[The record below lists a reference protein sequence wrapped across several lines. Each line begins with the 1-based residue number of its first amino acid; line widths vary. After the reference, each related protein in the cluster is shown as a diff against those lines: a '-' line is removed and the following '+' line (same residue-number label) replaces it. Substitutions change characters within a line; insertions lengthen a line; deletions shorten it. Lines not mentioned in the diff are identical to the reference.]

1 MEESGFVWLDSDQ
14 LDVRDGNKGQM
25 TRASF
30 TALLFASL
38 LSGCA
43 DEWTGFVYPDKN
55 NLYTDITLGHFDSL
69 EQCRASA
76 LKVIQL
82 AEWETESDY
91 ECGLNCEVTGSKP
104 YICGDTA
111 K

>member
-1 MEESGFVWLDSDQ
+1 
-14 LDVRDGNKGQM
+14 M
-25 TRASF
+25 TRISF
-30 TALLFASL
+30 FLTLILFG
-38 LSGCA
+38 LSGCT
-43 DEWTGFVYPDKN
+43 DEWTAFVYPDKN
-55 NLYTDITLGHFDSL
+55 NPYTNITLGHFDSL
-69 EQCRASA
+69 DQCRASA

-82 AEWETESDY
+82 AEWETESEY

>member
-1 MEESGFVWLDSDQ
+1 
-14 LDVRDGNKGQM
+14 M
-25 TRASF
+25 TRISF
-30 TALLFASL
+30 FLTLILFG
-38 LSGCA
+38 LSGCT
-43 DEWTGFVYPDKN
+43 DEWTGFIYPDKN

-91 ECGLNCEVTGSKP
+91 ECGLNCEVMGSKP
-104 YICGDTA
+104 YICADTA